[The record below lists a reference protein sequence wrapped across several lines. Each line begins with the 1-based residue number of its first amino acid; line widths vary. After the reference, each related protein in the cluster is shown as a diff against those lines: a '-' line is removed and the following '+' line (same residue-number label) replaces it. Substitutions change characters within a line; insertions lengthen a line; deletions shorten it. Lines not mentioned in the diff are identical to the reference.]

1 MPNKKF
7 SRRHFIKQNGLT
19 TIGAVLGSGIAMDA
33 FSQPINEQ
41 QPAVHNGKFLKIKP
55 RYHRWHVDPGV
66 EWLET
71 NTHAAYLDWKI
82 PLAQSALILVDVWDK
97 HYLKDTMQRTN
108 DIIDKKLLPLVE
120 KCREEGLQVIH
131 TPANRVAIKSPN
143 WVKLTSGADR
153 YFKEDS
159 WPPMDF
165 RESKGQFQEFRG
177 PFEPR
182 EAERYAMS
190 RSVTFHPKIQPEGN
204 EAVVSSGEEL
214 HLYCKQKGIL
224 FLIYAGFN
232 TNGCIL
238 SRTYGTVN
246 MGLRGYKIVLVRDCT
261 TGMETKE
268 SQPEMLQTNG
278 AILLLETW
286 GHNTVTSDEI
296 VSGFSV

>member
-1 MPNKKF
+1 MQHKKF
-7 SRRHFIKQNGLT
+7 SRRNFIKQNGLT
-19 TIGAVLGSGIAMDA
+19 TIGAVLGSGMAMDA
-33 FSQPINEQ
+33 LSQPINRPL
-41 QPAVHNGKFLKIKP
+41 PAADNGKFLKIKP
-55 RYHRWHVDPGV
+55 RYHRWFVDPGV

-82 PLAQSALILVDVWDK
+82 PLAQSALVLVDVWQQ

-108 DIIDKKLLPLVE
+108 DIIDKKLHPLVVQ
-120 KCREEGLQVIH
+120 CREKGLQIIH
-131 TPANRVAIKSPN
+131 APANRVAIKSPN
-143 WVKLTSGADR
+143 WVKLTSGSDR
-153 YFKEDS
+153 YFKADS

-165 RESKGQFQEFRG
+165 RESKGQFQEFAG

-182 EAERYAMS
+182 EEERKSISASMN
-190 RSVTFHPKIQPEGN
+190 FHPKIRPVGN

-214 HLYCKQKGIL
+214 HEYCKQKGIL

-238 SRTYGTVN
+238 SRTYGAVN

-296 VSGFSV
+296 VSGFTG

>member
-1 MPNKKF
+1 MKDKKF
-7 SRRHFIKQNGLT
+7 SRRRFIKQNSLT
-19 TIGAVLGSGIAMDA
+19 TLGAVLGSNMIVPAIGQHENI
-33 FSQPINEQ
+33 Q
-41 QPAVHNGKFLKIKP
+41 QPTEANGKILHIRP

-71 NTHAAYLDWKI
+71 NTKKAFLDWKI
-82 PLAQSALILVDVWDK
+82 PLSQCALVLVDVWDK
-97 HYLKDTMQRTN
+97 HYLKDTLQRTD
-108 DIIDKKLLPLVE
+108 DIIDKKLHPLII
-120 KCREEGLQVIH
+120 KCREGGLQIIH
-131 TPANRVAIKSPN
+131 APANRVAIKSPY
-143 WVKLTSGADR
+143 WVKLTSGVDK
-153 YFKEDS
+153 YFDEDS
-159 WPPMDF
+159 WPPADF
-165 RESKGQFQEFRG
+165 KESKGVYEAFAK

-182 EAERYAMS
+182 EAERYALS
-190 RSVTFHPKIQPEGN
+190 RSVTFHPKISPAGTDV
-204 EAVVSSGEEL
+204 VVSSGEEL

-268 SQPEMLQTNG
+268 SQPEMQQTNG

-286 GHNTVTSDEI
+286 GHYTVTSDEI
-296 VSGFSV
+296 VNGLSG